1 MIIKYSVSQMVFEQP
16 IIRFCFFKSM
26 YHRLEKTDKLKTAIK
41 KKKFHF
47 IIELKMAFII
57 GII

>member
-1 MIIKYSVSQMVFEQP
+1 MVFEQP